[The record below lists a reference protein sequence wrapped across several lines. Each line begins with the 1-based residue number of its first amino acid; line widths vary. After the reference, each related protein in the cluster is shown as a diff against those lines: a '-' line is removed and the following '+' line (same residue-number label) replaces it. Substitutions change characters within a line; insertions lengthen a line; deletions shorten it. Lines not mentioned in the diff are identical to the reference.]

1 MELAGSNVLGYQLAD
16 GTTLVVRPSGTEPKI
31 KVYVLASGT
40 DSADCQRKWS
50 NTPPGPRPCGIGPI
64 DLLSLARPAN
74 RRGFSFFNDRGLS
87 CILLPVQT

>member
-31 KVYVLASGT
+31 KVYVLPPAPT
-40 DSADCQRKWS
+40 ALTAKEKWS

-64 DLLSLARPAN
+64 DLLSLAPPGKPA
-74 RRGFSFFNDRGLS
+74 GFLFF
-87 CILLPVQT
+87 Q